1 MAEPFAQGFGDTVR
15 VKNEGMDDEAL
26 RKADGRTPMTFR
38 QWCGEELKPALA
50 G

>member
-1 MAEPFAQGFGDTVR
+1 MAEPFAQGFGDTAR
-15 VKNEGMDDEAL
+15 AKNERMNGEAL
-26 RKADGRTPMTFR
+26 RKADDRTPMTFR